1 MGTGT
6 LEVPKQ
12 SILNLLFPGHTRCSG
27 CVHSSATAQA
37 VGTEFRASSRLVA
50 ALAAGRGVCV
60 PWLAGRWLPG
70 DRIPQP
76 TPQDVNLDPDLP
88 CCVSQHTL
96 VSGIHGHPLAVQ
108 LLPSWHALSSDW
120 VQVGSCPQPHDDNSC
135 WLCPRM
141 CCAIAPCLFPV
152 TASSRA
158 AGSKLLQRS
167 YNIPLPKGSPPGAD
181 ALCYQNDTSA
191 LSLQIIQEPELVR
204 C

>member
-1 MGTGT
+1 MQRAMGTGT

-88 CCVSQHTL
+88 CCVS
-96 VSGIHGHPLAVQ
+96 PLLA
-108 LLPSWHALSSDW
+108 LALPSSPSPAFL
-120 VQVGSCPQPHDDNSC
+120 
-135 WLCPRM
+135 
-141 CCAIAPCLFPV
+141 V
-152 TASSRA
+152 TAHTCQWHPWPSPGCA
-158 AGSKLLQRS
+158 AASQLACSLLRLG
-167 YNIPLPKGSPPGAD
+167 PDWLLSPAP
-181 ALCYQNDTSA
+181 
-191 LSLQIIQEPELVR
+191 
-204 C
+204 